1 MEKTNFYIATLE
13 DLEKELWLRKREKMM
28 WTTKDGKLIPLKEMS
43 TRHILNAINYLET
56 LDEMNSICME
66 NQDIMGF

>member
-56 LDEMNSICME
+56 LDEMNNICME
-66 NQDIMGF
+66 NQDIIDF

>member
-1 MEKTNFYIATLE
+1 MENTNFYIATLV

-56 LDEMNSICME
+56 LDEMNNICME
-66 NQDIMGF
+66 NQDIIDF

>member
-1 MEKTNFYIATLE
+1 MENTNFYIATLV

-56 LDEMNSICME
+56 LDEIACGAE
-66 NQDIMGF
+66 AVF